1 MLIVGFA
8 GYAGRGINPAAEIA
22 DALDGERIGGR
33 AVVGTVLPV
42 DYAGLRGRLENLV
55 ERHSPK
61 VVICLGLWP
70 GEPVIRLE
78 RLGANVNDF
87 EIPDNEG
94 RIASGP
100 IEPSGPAA
108 RLSSLP
114 LEDIQH
120 RLLEAGIP
128 ARLSS
133 SAGNFLCNATLY
145 CVLGI
150 AEARSIRAGFIHLPY
165 LPAQVA
171 EIVGS
176 LRKEQVL
183 ELHQRADLA
192 SMSLETS
199 LAAIRIAA
207 EASLETSG

>member
-8 GYAGRGINPAAEIA
+8 AYAGRGINPAAEIA
-22 DALDGERIGGR
+22 KALNGERIGGSSI
-33 AVVGTVLPV
+33 AGAVLPV
-42 DYAGLRGRLENLV
+42 DYAGLQRRLEQLV
-55 ERHSPK
+55 ERHSPR

-78 RLGANVNDF
+78 RLGVNVNDF
-87 EIPDNEG
+87 EIPDNKG

-100 IEPSGPAA
+100 IESSGPAA

-114 LEDIQH
+114 LEDIHH
-120 RLLEAGIP
+120 RLLAAGIP

-145 CVLGI
+145 TVLGI
-150 AEARSIRAGFIHLPY
+150 AEARSMRGGFIHLPY

-176 LRKEQVL
+176 LRKEQIL

-192 SMSLETS
+192 SMSFETS

>member
-8 GYAGRGINPAAEIA
+8 GYAGRGLNPAAEVA
-22 DALDGERIGGR
+22 KALDGESIGRRNVAG
-33 AVVGTVLPV
+33 AVLPV
-42 DYAGLRGRLENLV
+42 DYAGLQTRLEELV
-55 ERHSPK
+55 ERHSPRA
-61 VVICLGLWP
+61 VICLGLWP

-78 RLGANVNDF
+78 RLGVNINDF

-94 RIASGP
+94 HIAIGP
-100 IEPSGPAA
+100 IHSSGPAA

-114 LEDIQH
+114 VEDIQH
-120 RLLEAGIP
+120 RLLQAGIP

-145 CVLGI
+145 TVLGI
-150 AEARSIRAGFIHLPY
+150 TEARSIKGGFIHLPY

-171 EIVGS
+171 EIVGT
-176 LRKEQVL
+176 LKMEQSL

-192 SMSLETS
+192 SMSFESS
-199 LAAIRIAA
+199 LQAIRIAA
-207 EASLETSG
+207 ETTLETSG

>member
-22 DALDGERIGGR
+22 KALDGESIGGR
-33 AVVGTVLPV
+33 SVVGAVLPV
-42 DYAGLRGRLENLV
+42 DYAGLQTRLDELV
-55 ERHSPK
+55 ERHSPSA
-61 VVICLGLWP
+61 VICLGLWP

-78 RLGANVNDF
+78 RLGVNINDF

-94 RIASGP
+94 HIATGS
-100 IEPSGPAA
+100 IHPSGPAA
-108 RLSSLP
+108 RLASLP
-114 LEDIQH
+114 LEDIQR
-120 RLLEAGIP
+120 RLLQAGIP

-133 SAGNFLCNATLY
+133 TAGNFLCNATLY
-145 CVLGI
+145 TVLGI
-150 AEARSIRAGFIHLPY
+150 AEARSIKGGFIHLPY

-176 LRKEQVL
+176 LRREQSL

-192 SMSLETS
+192 SMSFESS
-199 LAAIRIAA
+199 LQAVQIAA
-207 EASLETSG
+207 EATLETSG

>member
-22 DALDGERIGGR
+22 KTLNGERIGGR
-33 AVVGTVLPV
+33 TTLGAVLPV
-42 DYAGLRGRLENLV
+42 DYTGLQRRLQELV
-55 ERHSPK
+55 ERHSPRA
-61 VVICLGLWP
+61 VICLGLWP
-70 GEPVIRLE
+70 GEPAIRLE
-78 RLGANVNDF
+78 RLGVNVNDF

-108 RLSSLP
+108 RMSSLP

-145 CVLGI
+145 TMLGI
-150 AEARSIRAGFIHLPY
+150 AEARSIRGGFIHLPY

-171 EIVGS
+171 EIIGS
-176 LRKEQVL
+176 LRKDQVL
-183 ELHQRADLA
+183 ELHQRADMA
-192 SMSLETS
+192 SMSFETS

-207 EASLETSG
+207 AASLENVG

>member
-8 GYAGRGINPAAEIA
+8 GYGGRGLNPAADVA
-22 DALDGERIGGR
+22 NALHGERIGSR
-33 AVVGTVLPV
+33 DVVGAVLPV
-42 DYAGLRGRLENLV
+42 DYADLRPRLAELV
-55 ERHSPK
+55 ERHATK
-61 VVICLGLWP
+61 AVICLGLWP

-78 RLGANVNDF
+78 RIGVNVNDF

-94 RIASGP
+94 CIASGP
-100 IEPSGPAA
+100 IDPSGPAA
-108 RLSSLP
+108 RLTSLP
-114 LEDIQH
+114 IEDIQH
-120 RLLEAGIP
+120 RLLDAGIP

-145 CVLGI
+145 TVLGI
-150 AEARSIRAGFIHLPY
+150 AEAQSIRGGFIHLPY

-176 LRKEQVL
+176 LRREQVL

-192 SMSLETS
+192 SMSFETS

-207 EASLETSG
+207 EASLEESR

>member
-8 GYAGRGINPAAEIA
+8 GYAGRGINPAAEVA
-22 DALDGERIGGR
+22 KALDGQRIGGR
-33 AVVGTVLPV
+33 AIVGAVLPV
-42 DYAGLRGRLENLV
+42 DYAGLQRRLEELV
-55 ERHSPK
+55 ERHAPRA
-61 VVICLGLWP
+61 VICLGLWP

-78 RLGANVNDF
+78 RIGVNVNDF
-87 EIPDNEG
+87 EVPDNEG

-100 IEPSGPAA
+100 IDPSGPAA
-108 RLSSLP
+108 RLTSLP
-114 LEDIQH
+114 IEDIQH
-120 RLLEAGIP
+120 RLLDAGIP

-145 CVLGI
+145 TVLGI
-150 AEARSIRAGFIHLPY
+150 AEARSIRGGFIHLPY

-171 EIVGS
+171 EIVAS

-192 SMSLETS
+192 SMSFETS
-199 LAAIRIAA
+199 LAAIRIAV
-207 EASLETSG
+207 EASLENSG

>member
-42 DYAGLRGRLENLV
+42 DYAGLRGRLEDLV

-108 RLSSLP
+108 RLSNLP

-145 CVLGI
+145 SVLGI
-150 AEARSIRAGFIHLPY
+150 AEARSIRGGFIHLPY

-176 LRKEQVL
+176 LKQEQVL

-192 SMSLETS
+192 SMCLETS

-207 EASLETSG
+207 ETSLETSG

>member
-22 DALDGERIGGR
+22 KALDGESIGGR
-33 AVVGTVLPV
+33 TIVGAVLPV
-42 DYAGLRGRLENLV
+42 DYAGLQTRLDELV
-55 ERHSPK
+55 DRHSPSA
-61 VVICLGLWP
+61 VICLGLWP

-78 RLGANVNDF
+78 RLGVNINDF

-94 RIASGP
+94 HIATGQIHS
-100 IEPSGPAA
+100 SGPAA

-114 LEDIQH
+114 IEDIQR
-120 RLLEAGIP
+120 RLLAAGIP

-133 SAGNFLCNATLY
+133 TAGNFLCNATLY
-145 CVLGI
+145 TVLGI
-150 AEARSIRAGFIHLPY
+150 TEARSIKGGFIHLPY

-171 EIVGS
+171 EILGS
-176 LRKEQVL
+176 LRREQSL

-192 SMSLETS
+192 SMSFESS
-199 LAAIRIAA
+199 LQAVRIAA
-207 EASLETSG
+207 EATLETSG

>member
-8 GYAGRGINPAAEIA
+8 GYAGRGINPAADIA
-22 DALDGERIGGR
+22 NALNGERIAGR
-33 AVVGTVLPV
+33 EIVGAVLPV
-42 DYAGLRGRLENLV
+42 DYAGLQRRLAELV

-61 VVICLGLWP
+61 AVICLGLWP
-70 GEPVIRLE
+70 GEPMIRLE

-94 RIASGP
+94 RIEAGP

-114 LEDIQH
+114 LEDIWH
-120 RLLEAGIP
+120 RLIAAGIP

-145 CVLGI
+145 HVLGI
-150 AEARSIRAGFIHLPY
+150 AEARAIRAGFIHVPY
-165 LPAQVA
+165 VPAQVA
-171 EIVGS
+171 EILGA
-176 LRKEQVL
+176 LKKEQVL

-192 SMSLETS
+192 SMSFETS

-207 EASLETSG
+207 EATLETSG

>member
-42 DYAGLRGRLENLV
+42 DYASLRGRLENLV
-55 ERHSPK
+55 ERHSPR

-145 CVLGI
+145 SVLGI
-150 AEARSIRAGFIHLPY
+150 AEDRSIRGGFIHLPY
-165 LPAQVA
+165 LPSQVA

-176 LRKEQVL
+176 LKKEQVL

>member
-8 GYAGRGINPAAEIA
+8 GYAGRGINPAAEVA
-22 DALDGERIGGR
+22 KALDGERLGGR
-33 AVVGTVLPV
+33 DVVGAVLPV
-42 DYAGLRGRLENLV
+42 DYAGLQRRLEDLV
-55 ERHSPK
+55 GRHAPRA
-61 VVICLGLWP
+61 VICLGLWP

-78 RLGANVNDF
+78 RLGVNVNDF
-87 EIPDNEG
+87 EVPDNEG

-100 IEPSGPAA
+100 IDPSGPAA
-108 RLSSLP
+108 RLTSLP
-114 LEDIQH
+114 IEDIQR
-120 RLLEAGIP
+120 RLLDAGIP

-145 CVLGI
+145 TVLGI
-150 AEARSIRAGFIHLPY
+150 AEARSIRSGFIHLPY

-192 SMSLETS
+192 SMSFETS

-207 EASLETSG
+207 EASLENSG

>member
-8 GYAGRGINPAAEIA
+8 GYAGRGINPAAEVA
-22 DALDGERIGGR
+22 KALDGERIGGR
-33 AVVGTVLPV
+33 DVVGAVLPV
-42 DYAGLRGRLENLV
+42 DYAGLQRRLEELV
-55 ERHSPK
+55 ERHAPRA
-61 VVICLGLWP
+61 VICLGLWP

-78 RLGANVNDF
+78 RLGVNVNDF
-87 EIPDNEG
+87 EVPDNEG

-100 IEPSGPAA
+100 IDPSGPAA
-108 RLSSLP
+108 RLTSLP
-114 LEDIQH
+114 IEDIQN
-120 RLLEAGIP
+120 RLLDAGIP

-145 CVLGI
+145 TVLGI
-150 AEARSIRAGFIHLPY
+150 AEARSIRGGFIHLPY

-192 SMSLETS
+192 SMSFETS
-199 LAAIRIAA
+199 LAAIRIAV
-207 EASLETSG
+207 EASLENSG

>member
-8 GYAGRGINPAAEIA
+8 GYAGRGINPAAEVA
-22 DALDGERIGGR
+22 KALDGERIGGR
-33 AVVGTVLPV
+33 DVVGAVLPV
-42 DYAGLRGRLENLV
+42 DYAGLQRRLEELV
-55 ERHSPK
+55 ERHAPRA
-61 VVICLGLWP
+61 VICLGLWP

-78 RLGANVNDF
+78 RLGVNVNDF
-87 EIPDNEG
+87 EVPDNEG

-100 IEPSGPAA
+100 IDPSGPAA
-108 RLSSLP
+108 RLTSLP
-114 LEDIQH
+114 IEDIQN
-120 RLLEAGIP
+120 RLLDAGIP

-145 CVLGI
+145 TVLGI
-150 AEARSIRAGFIHLPY
+150 AEARSIRGGFIHLPY

-192 SMSLETS
+192 SMSFETL
-199 LAAIRIAA
+199 LAAIRIAV
-207 EASLETSG
+207 EASLENSG

>member
-22 DALDGERIGGR
+22 NALDGKRIGGR
-33 AVVGTVLPV
+33 TTVGAVLPV
-42 DYAGLRGRLENLV
+42 DYAGLQARLEELV
-55 ERHSPK
+55 ERHSPSA
-61 VVICLGLWP
+61 VICLGLWP

-78 RLGANVNDF
+78 RLGVNVNDF

-94 RIASGP
+94 HIAAGP
-100 IEPSGPAA
+100 IDPSGPAA

-114 LEDIQH
+114 LDDIQH

-128 ARLSS
+128 VRMSS

-145 CVLGI
+145 TVLGI
-150 AEARSIRAGFIHLPY
+150 TEAKSIKGGFIHLPY

-176 LRKEQVL
+176 LRREQVL

-192 SMSLETS
+192 SMSFETS
-199 LAAIRIAA
+199 LQAVHIAA

>member
-55 ERHSPK
+55 ERHSPR

>member
-176 LRKEQVL
+176 LRNEQVL